1 MSEATGSGSGLSA
14 RVTAASRADSS
25 AGFSIAPFRCDITPP
40 LGHSLLGGW
49 IEPVK
54 AIDDNLEAIGYV
66 LLGADAPIVVCVLDW
81 AGLLN
86 EAHQR
91 WRTTLALAAGTSP
104 DRVAVHCVHQH
115 NTPFVCPE
123 ARAAAARH
131 ADLPEM
137 YDLEFFERCLDR
149 AAQALQK
156 ALSHAQPVTHVAHGE
171 ARVEGVASN
180 RRVDR
185 GPDGRIQEMRLSS
198 CTDPR
203 LIALPEGTIDPMLQT
218 IAYYAPDG
226 RKIVAC
232 HYYATHPMSFYRD
245 GRVTSDFCG
254 LARKRRQEA
263 DPDCTHL
270 YFTGC
275 AGNISAGKYND
286 GSPAARVTLTER
298 IHAGMM
304 AAEATLVPEPLTH
317 VGWRK
322 EHVLPPPLPHPT
334 VAELEVT
341 IADSRLSLAERLV
354 PAFRLGWLRRFE
366 QGTPFVLSCLQLNT
380 SSIVHLPGEM
390 FIEYQLR
397 ARARQADGRVAVAAY
412 GDDGLWYVP
421 TKVEYPRGGYEVSAA
436 FCRDDVDAIM
446 TTAIERLLEVESA
459 PTRR

>member
-1 MSEATGSGSGLSA
+1 MSEAAGSGSGLSA

-25 AGFSIAPFRCDITPP
+25 VGFSIAPFRCDITPP

-115 NTPFVCPE
+115 NTPFICPE

-156 ALSHAQPVTHVAHGE
+156 ALSHAQPVTHLAHGE

-254 LARKRRQEA
+254 LARKRRQAA

-286 GSPAARVTLTER
+286 GSPAARVILTER

-304 AAEATLVPEPLTH
+304 AAEATLVPEPLAH
-317 VGWRK
+317 VGWRA
-322 EHVLPPPLPHPT
+322 EQVLPPPLPHPT

-366 QGTPFVLSCLQLNT
+366 QGTPFVLSCLQLNA

-421 TKVEYPRGGYEVSAA
+421 TKDEYPRGGYEVSAA

-446 TTAIERLLEVESA
+446 TAAIVNLLEVKSA
-459 PTRR
+459 PNRR